1 MNFGETIALA
11 GLKNSKYAS
20 MAAYTAAKTATS
32 VPAPFVL
39 QFFCILYQK
48 ILNDASRA
56 AMDDLFKNPSS
67 PLHSLSTKYEMV
79 TVMCQNETI
88 DPMSFI
94 REHQTMVE
102 SMLAKI
108 GLDPH
113 MIQGEEVFK
122 QYINQ
127 NIQSIIEY
135 IKTKTDVLKQLKLTG
150 GRRKRTKTKRSRR
163 RKQTHKN

>member
-11 GLKNSKYAS
+11 GLKSSKYAS

-56 AMDDLFKNPSS
+56 AIDDLFKNPSS
-67 PLHSLSTKYEMV
+67 PLNSLQTKYEMV

-94 REHQTMVE
+94 HEHQSMVE
-102 SMLAKI
+102 SMLIQI
-108 GLDPH
+108 GLDPQ
-113 MIQGEEVFK
+113 I
-122 QYINQ
+122 
-127 NIQSIIEY
+127 IQSI
-135 IKTKTDVLKQLKLTG
+135 DVLKETINKNIRIILDYIQTKTEVLKQMKLTG
-150 GRRKRTKTKRSRR
+150 GRRKRRKTKKNRYV
-163 RKQTHKN
+163 RKRV